1 MAGAHQYLNG
11 SCDLTTPFSS
21 MICSPWASIITVNLL
36 KKFEVANSTHYEGTK
51 SDKKC
56 QNGGGLG
63 VIVVTQGH

>member
-1 MAGAHQYLNG
+1 
-11 SCDLTTPFSS
+11 